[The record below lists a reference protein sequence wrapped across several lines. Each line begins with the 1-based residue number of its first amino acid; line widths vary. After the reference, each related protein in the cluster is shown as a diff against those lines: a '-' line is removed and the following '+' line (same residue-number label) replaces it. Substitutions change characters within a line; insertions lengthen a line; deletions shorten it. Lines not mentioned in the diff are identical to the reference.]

1 MAKATPQPLYPQ
13 ERNQAP
19 IAQEAGWAEK
29 LVWIGAE
36 NLNPTGL
43 RSPDHVAHSQ
53 LLYYALPD
61 HAQGR

>member
-1 MAKATPQPLYPQ
+1 MAKAMPWPLYPQ

-19 IAQEAGWAEK
+19 IAQEAEWAAK

-43 RSPDHVAHSQ
+43 
-53 LLYYALPD
+53 
-61 HAQGR
+61 